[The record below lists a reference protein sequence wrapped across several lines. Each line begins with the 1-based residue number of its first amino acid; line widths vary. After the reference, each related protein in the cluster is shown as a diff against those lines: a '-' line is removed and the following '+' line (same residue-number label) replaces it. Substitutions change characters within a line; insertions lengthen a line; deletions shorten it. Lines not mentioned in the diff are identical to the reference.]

1 MQTDPIRKFSLQFR
15 ISPQISLPG
24 SVSAS
29 SFILVL
35 QSYAGSV
42 SASSFILVLQSYGL
56 NSR

>member
-1 MQTDPIRKFSLQFR
+1 MQTDPDPEILSAVPNQSV
-15 ISPQISLPG
+15 SPQISLPG

-35 QSYAGSV
+35 QSY
-42 SASSFILVLQSYGL
+42 GL